1 MNDNLILIEDKSIE
15 NFEPITSTRTSLE
28 MQFGAGSFY
37 EQLKKRSKI
46 QQYFYFYQKSFKRNY
61 KKKTKGCKYRKN

>member
-37 EQLKKRSKI
+37 EQLKKLKFENFSYTISQLK
-46 QQYFYFYQKSFKRNY
+46 F
-61 KKKTKGCKYRKN
+61 

>member
-28 MQFGAGSFY
+28 MQFGAGRRNW
-37 EQLKKRSKI
+37 LKI
-46 QQYFYFYQKSFKRNY
+46 LY
-61 KKKTKGCKYRKN
+61 

>member
-28 MQFGAGSFY
+28 MQWFY
-37 EQLKKRSKI
+37 AYNYYGQAFI
-46 QQYFYFYQKSFKRNY
+46 QTSRQS
-61 KKKTKGCKYRKN
+61 